1 MEKNKITLKEK
12 NLFLV
17 NSEKEKIPV
26 KSIEMITSDKF
37 LVTFYDNTKISQDIQ
52 KAIFMM
58 NIEKKKIKKLLTN

>member
-1 MEKNKITLKEK
+1 MKKNKITLKEK

-26 KSIEMITSDKF
+26 KSIEMITNDKF
-37 LVTFYDNTKISQDIQ
+37 LVTFYDNTKVSKDIQ

-58 NIEKKKIKKLLTN
+58 NIEQKKNKNKKNY

>member
-1 MEKNKITLKEK
+1 MKKNKITLKEK

-26 KSIEMITSDKF
+26 KSIEMINDKF
-37 LVTFYDNTKISQDIQ
+37 LVTFYDNTKVNKDIQ

-58 NIEKKKIKKLLTN
+58 NIE

>member
-17 NSEKEKIPV
+17 NNEKKKIQV
-26 KSIEMITSDKF
+26 KSIEMITNDKF
-37 LVTFYDNTKISQDIQ
+37 LVTFYDNTKVSKDIQ

-58 NIEKKKIKKLLTN
+58 NIE

>member
-1 MEKNKITLKEK
+1 MKKNKITLKEK

-26 KSIEMITSDKF
+26 KSIEMITDDKF
-37 LVTFYDNTKISQDIQ
+37 LVTFYDNTKVSKDIQ

-58 NIEKKKIKKLLTN
+58 NIE